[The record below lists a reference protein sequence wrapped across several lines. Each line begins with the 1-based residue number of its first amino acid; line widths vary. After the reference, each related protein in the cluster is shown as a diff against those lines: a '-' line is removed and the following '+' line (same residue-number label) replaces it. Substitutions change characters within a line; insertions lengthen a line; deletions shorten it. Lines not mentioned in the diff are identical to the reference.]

1 MCPSIAPW
9 RCFIKYS
16 LKFCNFGAQFTKLI
30 FFKSNIFVM
39 TNRFEE
45 TSPVSTN
52 SDKKTVSA
60 SRVRMNELVMPN
72 DTNPLGNL
80 MGGRLL
86 QWMDICSAISAQR
99 HCNRNVVTI
108 SVDNVEFKSAI
119 ALGEVV
125 VIEAEVTRAFT
136 TSMEIAMRVWAENLR
151 TGERRLCTTS
161 FYTFVSVDA
170 DSRPV
175 RVPEIIPESDFE
187 KERYEQAKQRREM
200 RLKISEQNKQAE
212 RKNK

>member
-1 MCPSIAPW
+1 
-9 RCFIKYS
+9 
-16 LKFCNFGAQFTKLI
+16 
-30 FFKSNIFVM
+30 M

-45 TSPVSTN
+45 TPPVPTN
-52 SDKKTVSA
+52 SNEKTVAA

-86 QWMDICSAISAQR
+86 QWMDVCSAISAQR
-99 HCNRNVVTI
+99 HCNRNVVTV

-125 VIEAEVTRAFT
+125 VIEAEVTRAFNS
-136 TSMEIAMRVWAENLR
+136 SMESAMRVWAENLR

-170 DSRPV
+170 DGRPV
-175 RVPEIIPESDFE
+175 PVPRIIPESDFE
-187 KERYEQAKQRREM
+187 KERYDQAEKRREL
-200 RLKISEQNKQAE
+200 RLEISKQNEEVE